1 MCHRRRHVPLLS
13 ILGRLGWARDPDSWT
28 TECRDGLGHRS
39 RVVVR
44 LGYGFVTMESPSLGL
59 VYLTPLQ
66 VGRLRGALRDAG
78 HDLGLFGGPGLPVRP
93 PPAASDEDV
102 SIPAQTRR
110 SIPLRVPA
118 RPTVADIAA
127 RLVTMANQS
136 VANQSVPDEPS
147 TGHPT

>member
-28 TECRDGLGHRS
+28 TACRDGLGHRS
-39 RVVVR
+39 KVVVR
-44 LGYGFVTMESPSLGL
+44 LGYGFVTMEIASLGL

-78 HDLGLFGGPGLPVRP
+78 LDLGLFGGSGLPMRPQP
-93 PPAASDEDV
+93 PPKASPGEV

-110 SIPLRVPA
+110 SIPMLAPA
-118 RPTVADIAA
+118 RPTVADITA
-127 RLVTMANQS
+127 RLVGTH
-136 VANQSVPDEPS
+136 VRDR
-147 TGHPT
+147 